1 MNKKYELVVKGINHY
16 PDKITVTVALVIA
29 GQPSLLSPYVAISL
43 DRTEGATLEFYEAE
57 AKKQAKQFFMDA
69 ALGLREGTARYG
81 FQNISSW
88 TMPEKIATYPGREKV
103 NEPVKNAPD
112 DVQSAMVNVE
122 LPARVT
128 PGVKV
133 GEDSRLVLTKR
144 IGSVVSVHIDH
155 EEVLSVMYREDYDPK
170 TTFSDYEARA
180 KEYALSVFAAV
191 RGEDCRKNGHESDFT
206 VPVSDKNQERE
217 CNRLSFVV
225 SGDDGKITISE
236 NGKVTPPSHQH
247 CEMLIEFAI
256 DYLKNNKKQ
265 GLMKRIGRCMG
276 YLQVAAEIEALASG
290 ADKDAV
296 VRETVLRDFN
306 TPPFK
311 TEPDNWIQPG
321 LTYLKVRI

>member
-1 MNKKYELVVKGINHY
+1 
-16 PDKITVTVALVIA
+16 
-29 GQPSLLSPYVAISL
+29 
-43 DRTEGATLEFYEAE
+43 AE

-170 TTFSDYEARA
+170 
-180 KEYALSVFAAV
+180 
-191 RGEDCRKNGHESDFT
+191 
-206 VPVSDKNQERE
+206 
-217 CNRLSFVV
+217 
-225 SGDDGKITISE
+225 
-236 NGKVTPPSHQH
+236 
-247 CEMLIEFAI
+247 
-256 DYLKNNKKQ
+256 
-265 GLMKRIGRCMG
+265 
-276 YLQVAAEIEALASG
+276 
-290 ADKDAV
+290 
-296 VRETVLRDFN
+296 
-306 TPPFK
+306 
-311 TEPDNWIQPG
+311 
-321 LTYLKVRI
+321 